1 MNDKLRLK
9 ASRAIESIAS
19 TVIAIVSALIMG
31 FLVMFAFNP
40 ENALPAFAELLS
52 GGASLGLKG
61 IGQVLYY
68 TAPYIILGVS
78 ASFSFQTGIF
88 NMGING
94 QFAIGSMVAVLIAGL
109 GTGIPFSVRWIVA
122 IAAAALAGMLWAIV
136 PGVLKAYWGASEV
149 VPGIMMNY
157 ISTYL
162 CNEIITNYYYQPI
175 TTSSKYIPADAV
187 LPSMGFDKLF
197 PGSNASSALIIALFV
212 VVIVYIIIYKTT
224 FGYGLRA
231 SGKNLQAARY
241 AGVAEKK
248 NIMLVMLIG
257 GLLAG
262 FAGGVFFLSSTTKT
276 IVISDRASSDAAYAI
291 PIALL
296 AGKNPIGVIFVAFF
310 MAWITVGGTM
320 IQSYGFPTET
330 VTMLTSIIFYFSAL
344 SFLTLK
350 LLEHWK
356 MKKNL
361 SRIKEGN

>member
-1 MNDKLRLK
+1 
-9 ASRAIESIAS
+9 
-19 TVIAIVSALIMG
+19 
-31 FLVMFAFNP
+31 
-40 ENALPAFAELLS
+40 
-52 GGASLGLKG
+52 
-61 IGQVLYY
+61 
-68 TAPYIILGVS
+68 
-78 ASFSFQTGIF
+78 
-88 NMGING
+88 
-94 QFAIGSMVAVLIAGL
+94 
-109 GTGIPFSVRWIVA
+109 
-122 IAAAALAGMLWAIV
+122 
-136 PGVLKAYWGASEV
+136 
-149 VPGIMMNY
+149 
-157 ISTYL
+157 
-162 CNEIITNYYYQPI
+162 
-175 TTSSKYIPADAV
+175 
-187 LPSMGFDKLF
+187 MGFDKLF

>member
-1 MNDKLRLK
+1 MNDKIRLK
-9 ASRAIESIAS
+9 TSRAIESVVS
-19 TVIAIVSALIMG
+19 TMIAIVAALIIG
-31 FLVMFAFNP
+31 FLVMLAFNP
-40 ENALPAFAELLS
+40 QNALPAFGELLS
-52 GGASLGLKG
+52 GGASLGRKG

-94 QFAIGSMVAVLIAGL
+94 QFAVGSLVAVLIAGL
-109 GTGIPFSVRWIVA
+109 GTGIPVSIRWVVA
-122 IAAAALAGMLWAIV
+122 AVAAAFAGMCWAIV
-136 PGVLKAYWGASEV
+136 PGILKAYWGASEV

-157 ISTYL
+157 ISVYL
-162 CNEIITNYYYQPI
+162 CNEMVTKYYYQPV
-175 TTSSKYIPADAV
+175 TTSSKYIPSDAV

-197 PGSNASSALIIALFV
+197 PESNASSALVIAMIV
-212 VVIVYIIIYKTT
+212 VVVMYIIIYRTT

-262 FAGGVFFLSSTTKT
+262 FAGGVFFLSSATKT

-344 SFLTLK
+344 AFLTTKILGNIR
-350 LLEHWK
+350 

-361 SRIKEGN
+361 SRIKEDK